1 MALLAN
7 LSLTKKLLLIT
18 VGAASIALLLSSLA
32 NAVVQGISYRG
43 DFAKHMETVALAI
56 GSNNVAA
63 LTFEDEVLGRQALSA
78 LKNEPTFLQAHLYD
92 EIGSQL
98 AHYHRSGYAGTELD
112 AGIDPALLQAAVD
125 SKLTER
131 RFEGFRYLDLI
142 APVVYEGE
150 LVGFVHIRASLE
162 QLYTRLTQGGAMT
175 TVFVLVAVLAAF
187 LFSRRLLR
195 MVSAPIL
202 ELVDLTRKVSEQGDY
217 SLRASPAGNDE
228 IGTLLSGFNDMLGQ
242 INERDQKLADNQAR
256 LAERSHSLARANEE
270 LQRAVLEST
279 EAKESAEAA
288 NRAKSDFLARMSHE
302 IRTPMNGVIGM
313 AELLARTPLNAD
325 QQRYV
330 DSIDQSADTL
340 LAIINDVLDFSKIEA
355 GRLQLDV
362 AEIRARDIVEE
373 TVELFSSR
381 AHGKGVELVCA
392 VAPNADLKIL
402 GDGIRLRQ
410 VLMNLIGNAIKF
422 TERGE
427 ISVKASSID
436 NDGEDGDE
444 ATLRF
449 EVRDSGIG
457 IRPENLD
464 KIFESFSQED
474 GSTTR
479 RFGGTG
485 LGLAICRELV
495 TLMGGS
501 IHVQSTPGRGSRF
514 WLDVP
519 FVRVS
524 DAGMTRR
531 VEALAGHR
539 VLVVDDN
546 ATNREVLLAQLEN
559 WRMPATAVAGA
570 EPALRA
576 LRRANETGADYD
588 IALLDWHM
596 PVMDGLMLAQ
606 RIRDLETYDEL
617 PLVLLS
623 SASAQEIIDETGGA
637 GIDAYITK
645 PVRQARLRDCMLHLL
660 LPSATTQPN
669 RVSDSLP
676 KLDSVAGLRVLLVED
691 NPINR
696 EVANGMLDLLGCVTT
711 VAENGREAL
720 AKLDAGPFD
729 IVLMDC
735 QMPVLD
741 GYQATAAIRQ
751 AEASDGGNGQVI
763 IALTA
768 NAMPEDRERCLAAGM
783 DDYLSK
789 PFTQDRLKDML
800 GHWSARQL
808 AKTA

>member
-1 MALLAN
+1 MTLFAN

-32 NAVVQGISYRG
+32 NAVMQTISYRG
-43 DFAKHMETVALAI
+43 DFSEHMETVALAI

-78 LKNEPTFLQAHLYD
+78 LENEPTFLRAHLYD
-92 EIGSQL
+92 ENGSQL
-98 AHYHRSGYAGTELD
+98 AHYHRSGYGGTELD
-112 AGIDPALLQAAVD
+112 AGVDPALLQAAVD
-125 SKLTER
+125 SKLTEQ
-131 RFEGFRYLDLI
+131 RFDGFRYLDLI
-142 APVVYEGE
+142 APVVYEDE
-150 LVGFVHIRASLE
+150 LIGFVHIRASLE
-162 QLYTRLTQGGAMT
+162 QLYTRLTQGGAMA
-175 TVFVLVAVLAAF
+175 TVFVLVAVLVAL
-187 LFSRRLLR
+187 LFSLRHLR

-242 INERDQKLADNQAR
+242 INERDQKLAENQAR
-256 LAERSHSLARANEE
+256 LAERSRSLARANEE
-270 LQRAVLEST
+270 LKSAVREST

-288 NRAKSDFLARMSHE
+288 NQAKSDFLARMSHE

-313 AELLARTPLNAD
+313 AELLARSPLNAD

-330 DSIDQSADTL
+330 DAIDQSAETL
-340 LAIINDVLDFSKIEA
+340 LAIINDILDFSKIEA
-355 GRLQLDV
+355 GRLRLDIT
-362 AEIRARDIVEE
+362 EISARDIVEE
-373 TVELFSSR
+373 TTELFAGR
-381 AHGKGVELVCA
+381 AHDKGVELVCA
-392 VAPNADLKIL
+392 VAPEADLKIL

-422 TERGE
+422 TEHGE
-427 ISVKASSID
+427 ISVKASMIGE
-436 NDGEDGDE
+436 NDEE
-444 ATLRF
+444 STLRF
-449 EVRDSGIG
+449 EIRDSGIG

-464 KIFESFSQED
+464 AIFESFSQED

-495 TLMGGS
+495 TLMNGS
-501 IHVQSTPGRGSRF
+501 VHVQSTPGQGSRF
-514 WLDVP
+514 WFDVP
-519 FVRVS
+519 FVRVTEE
-524 DAGMTRR
+524 GMTRR

-559 WRMPATAVAGA
+559 WRMPAIAVDGA
-570 EPALRA
+570 EPALREL
-576 LRRANETGADYD
+576 LRAAEAGTGYD
-588 IALLDWHM
+588 MALLDWHM
-596 PVMDGLMLAQ
+596 PVVDGIMLAQ
-606 RIRDLETYDEL
+606 QIRDIETFSEL
-617 PLVLLS
+617 PMVLLS
-623 SASAQEIIDETGGA
+623 SASAQQIIDETGGA

-660 LPSATTQPN
+660 LPSTAAQPN
-669 RVSDSLP
+669 RSLETFP
-676 KLDSVAGLRVLLVED
+676 KIDSVAGLRVLLVED
-691 NPINR
+691 NPVNR
-696 EVANGMLDLLGCVTT
+696 EVASGMLDSLGCVTT
-711 VAENGREAL
+711 LAEDGGKAL
-720 AKLDAGPFD
+720 EKLDSGQFD
-729 IVLMDC
+729 VVLMDC

-741 GYQATAAIRQ
+741 GYQATAAIRE
-751 AEASDGGNGQVI
+751 AEAAAGSSSQVI
-763 IALTA
+763 VALTA

-789 PFTQDRLKDML
+789 PFTRDRLKDML
-800 GHWSARQL
+800 ERWSSRQL

>member
-1 MALLAN
+1 MTLFAN

-32 NAVVQGISYRG
+32 NAVMQTISYRG
-43 DFAKHMETVALAI
+43 DFSEHMETVALAI

-78 LKNEPTFLQAHLYD
+78 LENEPTFLRAHLYD
-92 EIGSQL
+92 ENGSQL
-98 AHYHRSGYAGTELD
+98 AHYHRSGYGGTELD
-112 AGIDPALLQAAVD
+112 AGVDPALLQAAVD
-125 SKLTER
+125 SKLTEQ
-131 RFEGFRYLDLI
+131 RFDGFRYLDLI
-142 APVVYEGE
+142 APVVYEDE
-150 LVGFVHIRASLE
+150 LIGFVHIRASLE
-162 QLYTRLTQGGAMT
+162 QLYTRLTQGGAMA
-175 TVFVLVAVLAAF
+175 TVFVLVAVLVAL
-187 LFSRRLLR
+187 LFSLRHLR

-242 INERDQKLADNQAR
+242 INERDQKLAENQAR
-256 LAERSHSLARANEE
+256 LAERSRSLARANEE
-270 LQRAVLEST
+270 LKSAVREST

-288 NRAKSDFLARMSHE
+288 NQAKSDFLARMSHE

-313 AELLARTPLNAD
+313 AELLARSPLNAD

-330 DSIDQSADTL
+330 DAIDQSAETL
-340 LAIINDVLDFSKIEA
+340 LAIINDILDFSKIEA
-355 GRLQLDV
+355 GRLRLDIT
-362 AEIRARDIVEE
+362 EISARDIVEE
-373 TVELFSSR
+373 TTELFAGR
-381 AHGKGVELVCA
+381 AHDKGVELVCA
-392 VAPNADLKIL
+392 VAPEADLKIL

-422 TERGE
+422 TEHGE
-427 ISVKASSID
+427 ISVKASMIGE
-436 NDGEDGDE
+436 NDEE
-444 ATLRF
+444 STLRF
-449 EVRDSGIG
+449 EIRDSGIG

-464 KIFESFSQED
+464 AIFESFSQED

-495 TLMGGS
+495 TLMNGS
-501 IHVQSTPGRGSRF
+501 VHVQSTPGQGSRF
-514 WLDVP
+514 WFDVP
-519 FVRVS
+519 FVRVTEE
-524 DAGMTRR
+524 GMTRR

-559 WRMPATAVAGA
+559 WRMPAIAVDGA
-570 EPALRA
+570 EPALREL
-576 LRRANETGADYD
+576 LRAAEAGTGYD
-588 IALLDWHM
+588 MALLDWHM
-596 PVMDGLMLAQ
+596 PVVDGIMLAQ
-606 RIRDLETYDEL
+606 QIRDIETFSEL
-617 PLVLLS
+617 PLILLS
-623 SASAQEIIDETGGA
+623 SASAQQIIDETGGA

-660 LPSATTQPN
+660 LPSTAAQPN
-669 RVSDSLP
+669 RSLETFP
-676 KLDSVAGLRVLLVED
+676 KIDSVAGLRVLLVED
-691 NPINR
+691 NPVNR
-696 EVANGMLDLLGCVTT
+696 EVASGMLDSLGCVTT
-711 VAENGREAL
+711 LAEDGGKAL
-720 AKLDAGPFD
+720 EKLDSGQFD
-729 IVLMDC
+729 VVLMDC

-741 GYQATAAIRQ
+741 GYQATAAIRE
-751 AEASDGGNGQVI
+751 AEAAAGSSSQVI
-763 IALTA
+763 VALTA

-789 PFTQDRLKDML
+789 PFTRDRLKDML
-800 GHWSARQL
+800 ERWSSRQL

>member
-1 MALLAN
+1 MTLFAN

-32 NAVVQGISYRG
+32 NAVMQTISYRG
-43 DFAKHMETVALAI
+43 DFSEHMETVALAI

-78 LKNEPTFLQAHLYD
+78 LENEPTFLRAHLYD
-92 EIGSQL
+92 ENGSQL
-98 AHYHRSGYAGTELD
+98 AHYHRSGYGGTELD
-112 AGIDPALLQAAVD
+112 AGVDPALLQAAVD
-125 SKLTER
+125 SKLTEQ
-131 RFEGFRYLDLI
+131 RFDGFRYLDLI
-142 APVVYEGE
+142 APVVYEDE
-150 LVGFVHIRASLE
+150 LIGFVHIRASLE
-162 QLYTRLTQGGAMT
+162 QLYTRLTQGGAMA
-175 TVFVLVAVLAAF
+175 TVFVLVAVLVAL
-187 LFSRRLLR
+187 LFSLRHLR

-242 INERDQKLADNQAR
+242 INERDQKLAENQAR
-256 LAERSHSLARANEE
+256 LAERSRSLARANEE
-270 LQRAVLEST
+270 LKSAVREST

-288 NRAKSDFLARMSHE
+288 NQAKSDFLARMSHE

-313 AELLARTPLNAD
+313 AELLARSPLNTD

-330 DSIDQSADTL
+330 DAIDQSAETL
-340 LAIINDVLDFSKIEA
+340 LAIINDILDFSKIEA
-355 GRLQLDV
+355 GRLRLDIT
-362 AEIRARDIVEE
+362 EISARDIVEE
-373 TVELFSSR
+373 TTELFAGR
-381 AHGKGVELVCA
+381 AHDKGIELVCA
-392 VAPNADLKIL
+392 VAPEADLKIL

-422 TERGE
+422 TEHGE
-427 ISVKASSID
+427 ISVKASMIGE
-436 NDGEDGDE
+436 NDEE
-444 ATLRF
+444 STLRF
-449 EVRDSGIG
+449 EIRDSGIG

-464 KIFESFSQED
+464 AIFESFSQED

-495 TLMGGS
+495 TLMNGS
-501 IHVQSTPGRGSRF
+501 VHVQSTPGRGSRF
-514 WLDVP
+514 WFDVP
-519 FVRVS
+519 FVRVTEE
-524 DAGMTRR
+524 GMTRR

-559 WRMPATAVAGA
+559 WRMPATAVDGA
-570 EPALRA
+570 EPALREL
-576 LRRANETGADYD
+576 LRATEAGTDYD
-588 IALLDWHM
+588 MALLDWHM
-596 PVMDGLMLAQ
+596 PVVDGIMLAQ
-606 RIRDLETYDEL
+606 QIREIEAFSEL
-617 PLVLLS
+617 PLILLS
-623 SASAQEIIDETGGA
+623 SASAQQIIDETGGA

-660 LPSATTQPN
+660 LPSTAAQPN
-669 RVSDSLP
+669 RSLETFP
-676 KLDSVAGLRVLLVED
+676 KIDSVAGLRVLLVED
-691 NPINR
+691 NPVNR
-696 EVANGMLDLLGCVTT
+696 EVASGMLDSLGCVTT
-711 VAENGREAL
+711 LAEDGGEAL
-720 AKLDAGPFD
+720 EKLDSGQFD
-729 IVLMDC
+729 VVLMDC

-741 GYQATAAIRQ
+741 GYQATAAIRE
-751 AEASDGGNGQVI
+751 AEAAAGRSSQVI
-763 IALTA
+763 VALTA

-789 PFTQDRLKDML
+789 PFTRDRLKDML
-800 GHWSARQL
+800 ERWSSRQL